1 MYVHTETSFRGIET
15 HEFTHF
21 TQHASTKLFLDASL
35 SSTFVYSQTIE
46 NETNR
51 IEFEKRNVI
60 ISIVLQAGEE
70 KLKTVDVFAGR
81 GGEWR
86 LETINRS
93 IVFVRWKAIIE
104 SHYSRS

>member
-60 ISIVLQAGEE
+60 ISIVLHGGGRKVENGWRFRGERRRRMATRND
-70 KLKTVDVFAGR
+70 K
-81 GGEWR
+81 
-86 LETINRS
+86 S
-93 IVFVRWKAIIE
+93 
-104 SHYSRS
+104 